1 MKLWEIRRRREYI
14 DKREAREYLHQVR
27 IANAGFN
34 GGESAN
40 SFQKELQRRA
50 FPPILTLE
58 DKLERQ
64 KKYKDKPRNW
74 IREMLEQARNQQ
86 D

>member
-34 GGESAN
+34 GGESAS

-58 DKLERQ
+58 DKEARKQ
-64 KKYKDKPRNW
+64 KPRNW
-74 IREMLEQARNQQ
+74 ILEMLEASRNQQ